1 MALTVTENFRASVG
15 GRSIKFF
22 TITHDDSTTTLSADL
37 MSFDVVEWAGMSFGT
52 QSSAPAANLTMTVAA
67 NGKTIE
73 FSEAL
78 KAASFTPLMVIGW

>member
-1 MALTVTENFRASVG
+1 MALTIKENFNATVG
-15 GRSIKFF
+15 GRRMKWF

-37 MSFDVVEWAGMSFGT
+37 LDLDVVEWAGFSFGT
-52 QSSAPAANLTMTVAA
+52 QTSAQAAQLTMTLAA

-78 KAASFTPLMVIGW
+78 KASSFTPIMVIGW